1 MTPFLAG
8 LITLFCFTAAALL
21 VMRLATAHIRLAD
34 LRRLEALLEIRAE
47 RSPRPSEKSE
57 SWLPSFLEQK
67 LARAGWEASQRHL
80 IVAGATMLFAV
91 VIALAVAGLLA
102 GMLTAATLVLLTWVA
117 LEYRAGVRVQRLSDC
132 MLGFLERMRQLL
144 SVGNSLSVALERA
157 VENSPS
163 IVTQCLTP
171 TLRRIANGSGVAE
184 SLERVAA
191 EMDLYELHLL
201 ATATRTNLRFGG
213 SMTAILRNIIENI
226 RRRASIERELRAN
239 TTQIRASA
247 WVLALLPVLV
257 ATLVMLTNRDY
268 SSWFLATE
276 KGHHMI
282 AYAVVSQIA
291 GALCMRMITRSR
303 Y

>member
-1 MTPFLAG
+1 MSFLMASLIAVSCFAAAG
-8 LITLFCFTAAALL
+8 LL
-21 VMRLATAHIRLAD
+21 VTRLTTAHIRLTD
-34 LRRLEALLEIRAE
+34 LRRLEGLLEVHA
-47 RSPRPSEKSE
+47 EKSAQ
-57 SWLPSFLEQK
+57 SHAGAAGWLPSFLERK
-67 LARAGWEASQRHL
+67 LARAGWEPSRRQL
-80 IVAGATMLFAV
+80 MAGAAV
-91 VIALAVAGLLA
+91 MALAVLAATALA
-102 GMLTAATLVLLTWVA
+102 GIPAGVLSAVTLALLVLVA
-117 LEYRAGVRVQRLSDC
+117 LEYRAGVRVRLLSEC

-157 VENSPS
+157 VENSPP
-163 IVTQCLTP
+163 IVIQCLTP

-184 SLERVAA
+184 SLERAAA

-247 WVLALLPVLV
+247 WVLALLPILV
-257 ATLVMLTNRDY
+257 ATLVILTNRDY
-268 SSWFLATE
+268 SRWFLATE
-276 KGHHMI
+276 KGHYML
-282 AYAVVSQIA
+282 AYAVFSQIA
-291 GALCMRMITRSR
+291 GAVCMRTIIRTR

>member
-1 MTPFLAG
+1 MSVLVAG
-8 LITLFCFTAAALL
+8 LIILSCLAAAGFL
-21 VMRLATAHIRLAD
+21 VRRLVAAHIRLTD
-34 LRRLEALLEIRAE
+34 LKRLENLLAVHA
-47 RSPRPSEKSE
+47 EKSPQPGAGTM
-57 SWLPSFLEQK
+57 SRLPSFLERK
-67 LARAGWEASQRHL
+67 LARAGWEPTRRQL
-80 IVAGATMLFAV
+80 TAGAAAASFV
-91 VIALAVAGLLA
+91 VLVATLLA
-102 GMLTAATLVLLTWVA
+102 GPLGALLSAVTLVLLVLVA
-117 LEYRAGVRVQRLSDC
+117 LEYRAGVRVRLLSEC

-157 VENSPS
+157 VENSPA

-184 SLERVAA
+184 SLERAAA

-239 TTQIRASA
+239 TTQVRASA

-257 ATLVMLTNRDY
+257 ATLVILTNRDY
-268 SSWFLATE
+268 SHWFLATE
-276 KGHHMI
+276 TGHYML
-282 AYAVVSQIA
+282 AYAIFSQIA
-291 GALCMRMITRSR
+291 GALSMRMIIRTR

>member
-1 MTPFLAG
+1 MTPAVPIALLCLAAAG
-8 LITLFCFTAAALL
+8 LLIARLIAAH
-21 VMRLATAHIRLAD
+21 VRLGD
-34 LRRLEALLEIRAE
+34 LRRLKDLLDMHAE
-47 RSPRPSEKSE
+47 KPLQQNKGAAN
-57 SWLPSFLEQK
+57 WLPSFLERK
-67 LARAGWEASQRHL
+67 LARAGWEPSRRQLTFGVAIMSLAILTANL
-80 IVAGATMLFAV
+80 IAGPL
-91 VIALAVAGLLA
+91 AGLLSA
-102 GMLTAATLVLLTWVA
+102 VTLTLLVVVA
-117 LEYRAGVRVQRLSDC
+117 LEYRAGVRVRQLSDC

-157 VENSPS
+157 VENSPP

-184 SLERVAA
+184 SLERAA
-191 EMDLYELHLL
+191 SEMDLYELHLL

-239 TTQIRASA
+239 TTQVRASA

-257 ATLVMLTNRDY
+257 ATLVILTNRDY
-268 SSWFLATE
+268 SRWFLATE
-276 KGHHMI
+276 KGHVML
-282 AYAVVSQIA
+282 AYAICSQIA
-291 GALCMRMITRSR
+291 GAICMRMIIRTR

>member
-1 MTPFLAG
+1 MSA
-8 LITLFCFTAAALL
+8 LIALSCLAAAGCL
-21 VMRLATAHIRLAD
+21 VARLITAHIRQAD
-34 LRRLEALLEIRAE
+34 LHRLKNLLDIHAE
-47 RSPRPSEKSE
+47 KPSQPPTGTVSR
-57 SWLPSFLEQK
+57 LPSFLERK
-67 LARAGWEASQRHL
+67 LTRAGWEPSRRQLTIGAAIMSFTIL
-80 IVAGATMLFAV
+80 IVTAIAGPL
-91 VIALAVAGLLA
+91 AGLLSA
-102 GMLTAATLVLLTWVA
+102 VALASLALCA
-117 LEYRAGVRVQRLSDC
+117 LEYRANMRVRRLSDC

-157 VENSPS
+157 VENSPP

-184 SLERVAA
+184 SLERAA
-191 EMDLYELHLL
+191 SEMDLYELHLL

-257 ATLVMLTNRDY
+257 ATLVIMTNRDY
-268 SSWFLATE
+268 SRWFLATE
-276 KGHHMI
+276 KGHVML
-282 AYAVVSQIA
+282 AYAVCSQIA
-291 GALCMRMITRSR
+291 GALCMRMIIRTR

>member
-1 MTPFLAG
+1 MSVLVAG
-8 LITLFCFTAAALL
+8 LITLSCLAAAGFLIK
-21 VMRLATAHIRLAD
+21 RLAAAQIRVTD
-34 LRRLEALLEIRAE
+34 LKRLENLLAMHA
-47 RSPRPSEKSE
+47 EKS
-57 SWLPSFLEQK
+57 SQPDAATMSRLPSFLERK
-67 LARAGWEASQRHL
+67 LARAGWEPTRRQL
-80 IVAGATMLFAV
+80 TAGATAAFFIILV
-91 VIALAVAGLLA
+91 ALLLA
-102 GMLTAATLVLLTWVA
+102 GPLGGLLSAVILALLVLAA
-117 LEYRAGVRVQRLSDC
+117 LEYRAGVRVRLLSEC

-157 VENSPS
+157 VENSPP

-171 TLRRIANGSGVAE
+171 TVRRIANGSGVAE
-184 SLERVAA
+184 SLERAAA

-239 TTQIRASA
+239 TTQVRASA

-257 ATLVMLTNRDY
+257 ATLVILTNRDY
-268 SSWFLATE
+268 SHWFLATE
-276 KGHHMI
+276 TGHYML
-282 AYAVVSQIA
+282 AYAIFSQIA
-291 GALCMRMITRSR
+291 GALCMRMIIRTR

>member
-1 MTPFLAG
+1 MSFLTANLIALSCLAAAG
-8 LITLFCFTAAALL
+8 LLVARMAAAH
-21 VMRLATAHIRLAD
+21 VRLAD
-34 LRRLEALLEIRAE
+34 LRRLKGLLDVHA
-47 RSPRPSEKSE
+47 EKS
-57 SWLPSFLEQK
+57 SQSPTGAARWLPSFLERR
-67 LARAGWEASQRHL
+67 LARAGWEPSRRQL
-80 IVAGATMLFAV
+80 IAGSAV
-91 VIALAVAGLLA
+91 MFLAVLLATVMAGPLAGLL
-102 GMLTAATLVLLTWVA
+102 TAVTLALLVLVA
-117 LEYRAGVRVQRLSDC
+117 LEYRAGVRARLFSEC

-157 VENSPS
+157 VENSPL
-163 IVTQCLTP
+163 IVIQCLTP

-184 SLERVAA
+184 SLERAAA

-239 TTQIRASA
+239 TTQVRASA

-257 ATLVMLTNRDY
+257 ATLVILTNRDY
-268 SSWFLATE
+268 SRWFLATE
-276 KGHHMI
+276 KGHVML
-282 AYAVVSQIA
+282 AYAICSQIA
-291 GALCMRMITRSR
+291 GAMCMRMIIRTR

>member
-1 MTPFLAG
+1 MTLFLTG
-8 LITLFCFTAAALL
+8 LITLFCLAAAALL

-34 LRRLEALLEIRAE
+34 LRRLEGLLEIRAE
-47 RSPRPSEKSE
+47 RSLRPSGKSE
-57 SWLPSFLEQK
+57 SWLPPLLEQK
-67 LARAGWEASQRHL
+67 LARAGWEPSQRRL
-80 IVAGATMLFAV
+80 MAAGAIMLFAV

-157 VENSPS
+157 VENSPP

>member
-1 MTPFLAG
+1 LTIGAAIMSFTILIVTAIAGPLAG
-8 LITLFCFTAAALL
+8 LL
-21 VMRLATAHIRLAD
+21 
-34 LRRLEALLEIRAE
+34 
-47 RSPRPSEKSE
+47 S
-57 SWLPSFLEQK
+57 
-67 LARAGWEASQRHL
+67 
-80 IVAGATMLFAV
+80 AV
-91 VIALAVAGLLA
+91 ALASLA
-102 GMLTAATLVLLTWVA
+102 LCA
-117 LEYRAGVRVQRLSDC
+117 LEYRANMRVRRLSDC

-157 VENSPS
+157 VENSPP

-184 SLERVAA
+184 SLERAA
-191 EMDLYELHLL
+191 SEMDLYELHLL

-257 ATLVMLTNRDY
+257 ATLVIMTNRDY
-268 SSWFLATE
+268 SRWFLATE
-276 KGHHMI
+276 KGHVML
-282 AYAVVSQIA
+282 AYAVCSQIA
-291 GALCMRMITRSR
+291 GALCMRMIIRTR